1 MQYVIFLPA
10 LLALWVALR
19 SSPQRAFLVVYLP
32 ALLLLPDTFRA
43 ITPGIPDP
51 NFNQAI
57 ALAIAA
63 AMVLRSPGSW
73 KISATDALV
82 LGFAALVGYS
92 EYAATNYADAQNLMF
107 AMLASVV
114 LPYIF
119 GKALI
124 EPHGARA
131 ATAKIFVLCVFAVV
145 LLSLYEFRFG
155 SNPYI
160 ALLGEIFPGQGN
172 WITTFRYGFARIAG
186 PYGHCILAG
195 IVMAAAWRLNR
206 WLEWGGH
213 WEGRFRFAPWLPWPK
228 ATVIRYALLAG
239 SIMTLA
245 RGPWLGALAGAIPV
259 MIGRSRKR
267 RQAVLITLSA
277 ITLVGIPAAVS
288 FYSYVNVDYMQAT
301 SASQESAA
309 YRKALVD
316 RYIDI
321 AVDKSLLGWGKNGWP
336 KVPGMPSIDNHFML
350 IALMHGLIALSLFVV
365 IFLWV
370 GARLMRRG
378 LRAPPTAAGRND
390 FAFALAGIFLAI
402 FVSIGT
408 VYMGEQVLPIFFL
421 LAGWAESY
429 LGRAPDPET
438 GNAPA
443 TSPPPRHRFKRVIA

>member
-1 MQYVIFLPA
+1 MQYIVFLPP
-10 LLALWVALR
+10 LFALWVALR
-19 SSPQRAFLVVYLP
+19 SSPQRSFLVVYLP
-32 ALLLLPDTFRA
+32 VLLLLPDTFRA

-57 ALAIAA
+57 ALAIAV
-63 AMVLRSPGSW
+63 AMVLRGLRSW
-73 KISATDALV
+73 KMSVTDALV

-92 EYAATNYADAQNLMF
+92 EFAATNYADAQNLMF

-114 LPYIF
+114 LPYVF

-124 EPHGARA
+124 EPYGARA
-131 ATAKIFVLCVFAVV
+131 ATAKVFVLCVFAVV
-145 LLSLYEFRFG
+145 LLSVYEFRFG

-160 ALLGEIFPGQGN
+160 ALLGKIFPGQGN

-195 IVMAAAWRLNR
+195 VVMAATWRLNR

-213 WEGRFRFAPWLPWPK
+213 WEARFRFAPWLPWPK

-245 RGPWLGALAGAIPV
+245 RGPWLGAFAGAIPV
-259 MIGRSRKR
+259 MIGRARNR
-267 RQAVLITLSA
+267 RQAVMITLSA
-277 ITLVGIPAAVS
+277 IALVGIPAAVS

-316 RYIDI
+316 RYVDI
-321 AVDKSLLGWGKNGWP
+321 AVKRSLLGWGKNGWP

-350 IALMHGLIALSLFVV
+350 IALMHGLIALSLFVG
-365 IFLWV
+365 IFLWIGV
-370 GARLMRRG
+370 RLIRRG

-421 LAGWAESY
+421 LTGWADAY
-429 LGRAPDPET
+429 LGRAPDTET
-438 GNAPA
+438 GSDSSGPQ
-443 TSPPPRHRFKRVIA
+443 PLRHRFNRVIA